1 MDIVH
6 HTFIGGTGFLALAA
20 NDQELAGMAF
30 VAGSVFPD
38 LDVVFIAFGKRAYL
52 RNHQG
57 PTLSFL
63 LAPVYA
69 LMFIAVPLCLPI
81 GFEWPVFFAALLGLW
96 LHSLL
101 DLTNTFGITVFWPI
115 SVRRYCFDAVFF
127 IDMVAWSLTVACY
140 VGEVLIAWP
149 YTIACYAAS
158 FAAYVAFKFWLHT
171 HVQRKLECRHA
182 IPSAL
187 HPFHFFVLEEHDG
200 HVRTYVYQALTR
212 RKYNEVLYPPVD
224 RRYEALAEQSYVYR
238 DMLRLAKHF
247 RITEVQEIETRT
259 VLTVNDLGIRNFGGK
274 FGRTILTFDGDGKL
288 IDEMA
293 YI

>member
-1 MDIVH
+1 M
-6 HTFIGGTGFLALAA
+6 
-20 NDQELAGMAF
+20 
-30 VAGSVFPD
+30 
-38 LDVVFIAFGKRAYL
+38 
-52 RNHQG
+52 
-57 PTLSFL
+57 
-63 LAPVYA
+63 
-69 LMFIAVPLCLPI
+69 
-81 GFEWPVFFAALLGLW
+81 
-96 LHSLL
+96 
-101 DLTNTFGITVFWPI
+101 
-115 SVRRYCFDAVFF
+115 
-127 IDMVAWSLTVACY
+127 
-140 VGEVLIAWP
+140 
-149 YTIACYAAS
+149 
-158 FAAYVAFKFWLHT
+158 
-171 HVQRKLECRHA
+171 
-182 IPSAL
+182 
-187 HPFHFFVLEEHDG
+187 LEEHDG